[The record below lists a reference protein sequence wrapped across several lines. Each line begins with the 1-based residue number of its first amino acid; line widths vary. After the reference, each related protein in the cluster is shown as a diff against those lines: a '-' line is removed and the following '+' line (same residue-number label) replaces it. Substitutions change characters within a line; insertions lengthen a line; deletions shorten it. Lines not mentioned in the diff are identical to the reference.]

1 MSSPQQLDCRV
12 MAGALPPP
20 PVPRFIAIFTLLA
33 NMRCLS
39 GIKVRSI
46 HLKLLYV
53 RLATGG
59 SVDFAAIS

>member
-1 MSSPQQLDCRV
+1 
-12 MAGALPPP
+12 MAGALPPA